1 MPSEINRNSFIL
13 TLMLLLFTACEVNH
27 TSNVDGVEINGV
39 VWAKANI
46 DSPGTFASTPES
58 AGLFYQWNK
67 KIGWSTTNPLI
78 STNGD
83 VIWDKMPDTGDKWG
97 RSKDPSPVGWRI
109 PTVEDFESL
118 LDDSRVKREWINQ
131 NGVKGYRFTDL
142 MTGNSIFLLEC
153 GYRDGD
159 GGLLTKNGFYYWTS
173 TKYTESFA
181 RYFNGEMSPTYYRR
195 AGFSI
200 RCVAK

>member
-1 MPSEINRNSFIL
+1 MFFPLKSISPELSVYLGLPISANPS
-13 TLMLLLFTACEVNH
+13 
-27 TSNVDGVEINGV
+27 VDLP
-39 VWAKANI
+39 A
-46 DSPGTFASTPES
+46 
-58 AGLFYQWNK
+58 
-67 KIGWSTTNPLI
+67 PLGPI
-78 STNGD
+78 
-83 VIWDKMPDTGDKWG
+83 
-97 RSKDPSPVGWRI
+97 SPVGWRI

-159 GGLLTKNGFYYWTS
+159 GGLLSKNGFYYWTS